1 MRPARRVGAGLCSR
15 ASVFPP
21 CPGSA
26 DGEITEQTLTGR
38 VAIERVIGNTM
49 ETSSAD
55 MESYGVR

>member
-1 MRPARRVGAGLCSR
+1 LLAGLRLS
-15 ASVFPP
+15 AVL
-21 CPGSA
+21 PGSA